1 MRGGRGCG
9 DRERLDRINF
19 NRNDVVLMLQ
29 PALDEKKR
37 MAHDRDAIFRKH
49 IRRNDGVRKP
59 RVVLESKNRRLTPR
73 DDMRNRHRA
82 IRTAR
87 KF

>member
-1 MRGGRGCG
+1 MRESRALRSNQLSP
-9 DRERLDRINF
+9 D
-19 NRNDVVLMLQ
+19 DVVLTLQ
-29 PALDEKKR
+29 PALDQRKWVAR
-37 MAHDRDAIFRKH
+37 DRNAIFRKH